1 MAQQLSPAPVRTAM
15 YENGIMTREWTRW
28 FDTVYAR
35 VGGTTDPVST
45 EIGNMASDT
54 LPNIVINENHF
65 EGYSDISA
73 AIQASLDLAPVKSV
87 FGRTG
92 NITSAEGDYS
102 LTQLSDVT
110 LSSPATKQAL
120 TFNGTLWANSDI
132 VNSATGTAN
141 QISIT
146 SSTGDITFSL
156 PDNMTIGG
164 AAGVI
169 NISST
174 VASSSTITGALT
186 VGGGVGVAG
195 TTYSAL
201 LRTTTATASS
211 SKFTGSILS
220 AGGIGANG
228 QITATTLGTNA
239 PTTKTGNYTTVA
251 ADSSLI
257 FNGTGSITLTLPTA
271 SSFSGRW
278 LYLKNVAA
286 FTVVSASSNV
296 VPLIGGAAGTAI
308 LLGVQGS
315 WCALQSDGVNW
326 IKMMGS

>member
-1 MAQQLSPAPVRTAM
+1 MILSPAPVREEM
-15 YENGIMTREWTRW
+15 YRNGIMTPPWVRF
-28 FDTVYAR
+28 FDAVFER

-45 EIGNMASDT
+45 EIGNRASDEQAQI
-54 LPNIVINENHF
+54 IVQEHSYF
-65 EGYSDISA
+65 EEADISA

-102 LTQLSDVT
+102 LEQLSDVT
-110 LSSPATKQAL
+110 LSTPTVNESL
-120 TFNGTLWANSDI
+120 IFNGTLWANSDI

-257 FNGTGSITLTLPTA
+257 FNGTAPITLTLPTA

-278 LYLKNVAA
+278 VYLKNIAA
-286 FTVVSASSNV
+286 FAVISASSNV
-296 VPLIGGAAGTAI
+296 VPITGGAAGTAI
-308 LLGVQGS
+308 LLGVPGS
-315 WCALQSDGVNW
+315 WCALQSNGTNW
-326 IKMMGS
+326 ETMMRG